1 MYKMTSEQK
10 SVKVSIRRS
19 RIGKQTTHQSTGI
32 IMLKNDEKKKKYLN
46 LIFNGFSVNEN
57 DVIENKR
64 VKQTSVRRKYS

>member
-19 RIGKQTTHQSTGI
+19 RIRKQTTHQSTGI

-46 LIFNGFSVNEN
+46 LIFNGFSVNKN